1 MACKMVCESG
11 MSTLGPVTF
20 GKKEEQ
26 IFLGRKICQHRDFSE
41 ETAQKIDQEVRC
53 FVDEGYQSA
62 TNILKNNRLILER
75 IAKPSVAPE
84 RPAHA

>member
-1 MACKMVCESG
+1 MPLMA
-11 MSTLGPVTF
+11 TTTPPGP
-20 GKKEEQ
+20 
-26 IFLGRKICQHRDFSE
+26 
-41 ETAQKIDQEVRC
+41 AQKIDQEVRC